1 MKASDIFLCGKYL
14 TVGKKKKR
22 YFSCELLQLGSR
34 CVKNKDDR
42 VDYIIERRFKIGFFL
57 LSLLSSSVLQNSPL
71 DKLNKFKLK

>member
-1 MKASDIFLCGKYL
+1 
-14 TVGKKKKR
+14 
-22 YFSCELLQLGSR
+22 
-34 CVKNKDDR
+34 VKNKDDR